1 MTLSVLVTR
10 SCRSL
15 GAGNTGGFSFAGNLL
30 VICWRHSK
38 TDYIV
43 IIKNIWYDISRGDVM
58 ETITIIM
65 ILIAN
70 TVISFFIAGW
80 ICTRHIRQIMDYY
93 YTDKMQNEKRLL
105 ALEQSITDK
114 MP

>member
-1 MTLSVLVTR
+1 MSVLVAR

-30 VICWRHSK
+30 AIIQ

-43 IIKNIWYDISRGDVM
+43 ITKNIWYDISRGDVM

-80 ICTRHIRQIMDYY
+80 ICTRHIRQIMEYY
-93 YTDKMQNEKRLL
+93 YTDKKQNEKRLL
-105 ALEQSITDK
+105 IMERLIRSK
-114 MP
+114 ML